1 MSISCHHSCT
11 KQPIVC
17 LCLLTIT
24 RVPIVSH
31 LEFPSRAKYPMS
43 RCLLC
48 LCCPSRAYVAQ
59 HVVPLHGKLPMPWG
73 PLCAKL
79 PIVRYNSVPTMLVA
93 WCHCVLSCPSRSAI
107 AKLSIA
113 RYRIVPCCPSLGAS
127 GCQVAHVKVPMRTKF
142 PIARCQCVP
151 SCPSQHAKLPI
162 ARCHRV
168 PRMSIARCHRV
179 PMYPTACALC
189 E

>member
-1 MSISCHHSCT
+1 MSRYLCIPSCPCQCT
-11 KQPIVC
+11 TRVPKQPIVC

-24 RVPIVSH
+24 CVPIVSH

-79 PIVRYNSVPTMLVA
+79 PIVWYNSVPTMFVA

-107 AKLSIA
+107 VKLSIA
-113 RYRIVPCCPSLGAS
+113 RCRIVPSCPCQGA
-127 GCQVAHVKVPMRTKF
+127 MRTKF

-151 SCPSQHAKLPI
+151 SFPSQRAKLPI